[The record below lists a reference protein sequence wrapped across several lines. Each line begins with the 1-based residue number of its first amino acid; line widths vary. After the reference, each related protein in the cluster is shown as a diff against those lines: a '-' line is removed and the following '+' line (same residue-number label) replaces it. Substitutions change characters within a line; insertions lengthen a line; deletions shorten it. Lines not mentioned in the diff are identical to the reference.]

1 MTVRAVSHVLQDTA
15 GTGGLKKQGAGRPVC
30 LAGLPAD
37 VPVVDSKWLM
47 DSISSLQLQDL
58 DAYRLLVDTDS

>member
-1 MTVRAVSHVLQDTA
+1 M
-15 GTGGLKKQGAGRPVC
+15 C